1 MPPNDL
7 IVTGQNAPDVNEPV
21 STDPAAGKTVL
32 ENFVDTL
39 SRGNPEEI
47 TNERDRYNITIPLE
61 FENLGKATSQM
72 RNLIFTY
79 DLYKSGQISLED
91 YDDYIDTVW
100 LKKKAQQDFNE
111 MDTSKLFKAANG
123 DTVYFVK
130 KGPDAGKF
138 YSPAKGISIDEASN
152 PEFFPIQQTS
162 VGTGEQAANTEY
174 LKVGAKKAAEYSDTI
189 ATQVSAAFN
198 MKRDMQQAIQILEA
212 YPRVAGVFN
221 VDEKNDSILDAM
233 VKSIFTLMRDGANIV
248 WGTISADLTGFW
260 QNLLL
265 NTTEKEQLAKLEGL
279 FSKLGTAA
287 RSELAGQGTIT
298 DAEAEAVAKQF
309 GSLNDGASAVIA
321 GLRLALWRS
330 EMTILQA
337 EEWTRYE
344 QEALGRDAA
353 PLVNKFL
360 TTVWKPII
368 NREIDKIDVVA
379 LGSINAVNP
388 NQEGEA
394 ATPETTNDSLSG
406 RNKPRAPRNKSKGGL
421 IVAGREKV

>member
-138 YSPAKGISIDEASN
+138 YSPAKGISIDEANN

-162 VGTGEQAANTEY
+162 VGTCLLYT
-174 LKVGAKKAAEYSDTI
+174 SP
-189 ATQVSAAFN
+189 SP
-198 MKRDMQQAIQILEA
+198 RD
-212 YPRVAGVFN
+212 
-221 VDEKNDSILDAM
+221 S
-233 VKSIFTLMRDGANIV
+233 
-248 WGTISADLTGFW
+248 
-260 QNLLL
+260 
-265 NTTEKEQLAKLEGL
+265 
-279 FSKLGTAA
+279 
-287 RSELAGQGTIT
+287 
-298 DAEAEAVAKQF
+298 
-309 GSLNDGASAVIA
+309 
-321 GLRLALWRS
+321 
-330 EMTILQA
+330 
-337 EEWTRYE
+337 
-344 QEALGRDAA
+344 
-353 PLVNKFL
+353 
-360 TTVWKPII
+360 
-368 NREIDKIDVVA
+368 
-379 LGSINAVNP
+379 
-388 NQEGEA
+388 
-394 ATPETTNDSLSG
+394 
-406 RNKPRAPRNKSKGGL
+406 
-421 IVAGREKV
+421 